1 MKAGPTAR
9 PPVSPSSPK
18 LQARRGGIRSVRALV
33 LLSGGLDSAVALW
46 WARREGH
53 DVAALA
59 FSYPGR
65 PKAEAR
71 AARDLAARAGVRLDE
86 VPLPFVV
93 EPDGGRFSGAPRGY
107 IPGRNAL
114 FYAAAAHR
122 AEVGGFDLIV
132 GGHNADDARRFPDAS
147 PAYFA
152 RLGVLLGE
160 GLWLPRGALA
170 PRLVMPLS
178 TLPKREVVALG
189 RELGVPL
196 ALSWSCYEDG
206 EAPCGTCPSCTERS
220 ALPLARAGGAE

>member
-1 MKAGPTAR
+1 M
-9 PPVSPSSPK
+9 
-18 LQARRGGIRSVRALV
+18 RALV

-46 WARREGH
+46 WSKREGH
-53 DVAALA
+53 QTVALA
-59 FSYPGR
+59 YAYPGR
-65 PKAEAR
+65 PKEEAR
-71 AARDLAARAGVRLDE
+71 AARDLADHAGVRLDE

-93 EPDGGRFSGAPRGY
+93 EPEGGRFAGAPRGY

-122 AEVGGFDLIV
+122 AEVAGFDLIV

-152 RLGVLLGE
+152 RLGALLAD
-160 GLWLPRGALA
+160 GLWLPRDARA
-170 PRLVMPLS
+170 PRLVMPLAAL
-178 TLPKREVVALG
+178 TKREVAALG
-189 RELGVPL
+189 RELGAPL

-206 EAPCGTCPSCTERS
+206 EAPCGTCPSCTDRL